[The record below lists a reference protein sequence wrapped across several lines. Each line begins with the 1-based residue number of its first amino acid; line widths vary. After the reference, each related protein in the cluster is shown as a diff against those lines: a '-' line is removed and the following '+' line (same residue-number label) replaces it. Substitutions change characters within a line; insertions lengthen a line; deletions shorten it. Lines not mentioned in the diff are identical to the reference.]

1 MEPEDFR
8 EPLMMDE
15 FGLYIT
21 VAQMDFFLNRK
32 NGPELMDSAS
42 PEFMDY
48 YQNCLLYNMV
58 YDMMEAEPETGDMY
72 WDENTQSVAFSFPVN
87 GKISKALAS
96 ISSSIF
102 EENYDDFDEDEF
114 NLFS

>member
-1 MEPEDFR
+1 
-8 EPLMMDE
+8 MMDE

-21 VAQMDFFLNRK
+21 VAQMEFFLNRK
-32 NGPELMDSAS
+32 NAQELMDSAS
-42 PEFMDY
+42 PEFMEY

-58 YDMMEAEPETGDMY
+58 YDMMEEDPKTGDMY
-72 WDENTQSVAFSFPVN
+72 WDDTTQTVAFSFPLN

-102 EENYDDFDEDEF
+102 EDYDDNDEDEY

>member
-1 MEPEDFR
+1 
-8 EPLMMDE
+8 MMDE

-32 NGPELMDSAS
+32 NGQELMDSAS

-72 WDENTQSVAFSFPVN
+72 WDDTSQSVAFSFPVG

-96 ISSSIF
+96 ISSPLF
-102 EENYDDFDEDEF
+102 EEPDDNDEDEF

>member
-1 MEPEDFR
+1 
-8 EPLMMDE
+8 MMDE

-32 NGPELMDSAS
+32 DGAELMDSAS

-72 WDENTQSVAFSFPVN
+72 WDHTNQTVAFSFPLN

-96 ISSSIF
+96 ISSNIF
-102 EENYDDFDEDEF
+102 EDYEDNDNDEDEY